1 MKTLKK
7 VIKEIYTIIWMFIA
21 AIGLLVF
28 IEIGW
33 LIVNW

>member
-7 VIKEIYTIIWMFIA
+7 VIKELYTIIWMFIA
-21 AIGLLVF
+21 AIGLLVG

>member
-7 VIKEIYTIIWMFIA
+7 VIKELYMIIWMFIA
-21 AIGLLVF
+21 AIGLLIA

-33 LIVNW
+33 LVVNW